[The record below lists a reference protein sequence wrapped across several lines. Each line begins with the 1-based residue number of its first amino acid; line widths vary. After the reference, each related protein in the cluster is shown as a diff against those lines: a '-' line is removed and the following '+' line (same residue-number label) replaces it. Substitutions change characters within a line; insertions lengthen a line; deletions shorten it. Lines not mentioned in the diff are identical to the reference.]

1 MLYDINWYEGRI
13 FFNACQEKVYLENFY
28 VSILKTSTYYEFI
41 FIPFGLSTALFTFT
55 KLTKLMIDF
64 LRKRGVL
71 CLEYF
76 DDFLILGNSE
86 QECRKNVKLT
96 VSLLENLAFLVNY
109 EKSYLQ
115 PKQTCKF
122 LGYVF
127 DSVNM
132 QITLPDEKH
141 NRAFSL
147 ISFFLTQKKCK
158 IRQFAWFIG
167 TLVSICPAVK
177 YRLSCARISL

>member
-1 MLYDINWYEGRI
+1 M
-13 FFNACQEKVYLENFY
+13 
-28 VSILKTSTYYEFI
+28 
-41 FIPFGLSTALFTFT
+41 PFGLSTSPFIFI
-55 KLTKLMIDF
+55 KLTKPVIAV

-71 CLEYF
+71 CLVYL
-76 DDFLILGNSE
+76 DDFLILENSK

-158 IRQFAWFIG
+158 IRQFA
-167 TLVSICPAVK
+167 
-177 YRLSCARISL
+177 